1 MRFLWQKV
9 WDAFWSSTLDRYDHT
24 WNQNLSQLVRGLNWT
39 EANPHSWWHKLTGTV
54 RVRPTF
60 QIVSQVSPKAEGVG
74 FISDVKIWRE
84 SQRRQRR
91 QRRNCQNM
99 PQILFA
105 GGDTQG
111 PPQDLSSLL
120 TRTAVLFRALQRL
133 RAFGGSRC
141 GIQNSVRFVCK
152 GRTR

>member
-39 EANPHSWWHKLTGTV
+39 EANLHSWWHKLTGTV